1 MLNPFAFW
9 LVPFFLLWNS
19 LMTYMNITQVYAP
32 LSRGEGC
39 NAKRT
44 LLMVFPRS
52 YIGFIVP
59 WFGGLLCGLIGI
71 GVPYG
76 VGLCISRKYMLW
88 GGQKEN

>member
-1 MLNPFAFW
+1 MAYLN
-9 LVPFFLLWNS
+9 L
-19 LMTYMNITQVYAP
+19 TQVYAP

-39 NAKRT
+39 NARRT
-44 LLMVFPRS
+44 IYMVLPHT
-52 YIGFIVP
+52 YVGFIVP

-76 VGLCISRKYMLW
+76 VGLCITRKYMLW